1 MFCPQCGRE
10 YAQKV
15 NFCCH
20 CGAAM
25 SVPAV
30 RPHRNLYRSRT
41 DEKIAGVC
49 GGLAEHLEVDSTIV
63 RLIWVAATVLA
74 GWGLIAY
81 IIAWIVIPLEPERQ
95 PVVAAAA
102 VTSPST

>member
-20 CGAAM
+20 CGAAV
-25 SVPAV
+25 SVPAAKPQ
-30 RPHRNLYRSRT
+30 RKLYRSRT

-49 GGLAEHLEVDSTIV
+49 GGLAEHLDVDSTIV
-63 RLIWVAATVLA
+63 RLVWAAAALFI
-74 GWGLIAY
+74 GWGILAY
-81 IIAWIVIPLEPERQ
+81 IIAWIVIPREPERQ
-95 PVVAAAA
+95 TVVAPAAAA
-102 VTSPST
+102 SASS

>member
-25 SVPAV
+25 SVPAA
-30 RPHRNLYRSRT
+30 RPRRNLYRSRT

-81 IIAWIVIPLEPERQ
+81 IIAWIVIPREPERQ
-95 PVVAAAA
+95 SVVAPAAA
-102 VTSPST
+102 TSPST